1 MIESF
6 QISSEYLKEKRK
18 IRVFQPEPCTGEGKR
33 YPVLY
38 MHDGQ
43 YVFGEEGTNGSQS
56 LKLKEYLEK
65 SGLQIIVA
73 AIDGK
78 EDKERINDL
87 CPWENGVYSAKI
99 TGSRSTLGGGGKD
112 YAEFVVKELKPWI
125 DANYPTSPEDS
136 AVAGIS
142 LGGLISC
149 YIMCCYPQVFKKAG
163 GVSSA
168 FFRNQE
174 EIENLILNASLQNIE
189 AFYLDCG
196 TTEAG
201 NDMAISDE
209 FLASNKKVYRLMNE
223 KVSSSN
229 FRIIPNGAHTYEDFK
244 ERAPDMLTFLFS
256 NLAK

>member
-1 MIESF
+1 MIKSF

-18 IRVFQPEPCTGEGKR
+18 IRAYLPEPCKGEAKR

-43 YVFGEEGTNGSQS
+43 NVFGEDGTNAEQS

-65 SGLQIIVA
+65 SGLQLIVI

-78 EDKERINDL
+78 EGEERINEL
-87 CPWENGVYSAKI
+87 CPWENGEYSAKI
-99 TGSRSTLGGGGKD
+99 TGGRSTLGGGGKD
-112 YAEFVVKELKPWI
+112 YTEFLVKELKPWI
-125 DANYPTSPEDS
+125 DRNYPHCLRAS

-174 EIENLILNASLQNIE
+174 EIENMIIFHASLQNIE
-189 AFYLDCG
+189 AFYLEYCG
-196 TTEAG
+196 TLE
-201 NDMAISDE
+201 
-209 FLASNKKVYRLMNE
+209 L
-223 KVSSSN
+223 
-229 FRIIPNGAHTYEDFK
+229 
-244 ERAPDMLTFLFS
+244 
-256 NLAK
+256 